1 MPEIK
6 GKFTPD
12 VSKLQEGITPAEQE
26 RNKKLSLYNVLY
38 KVYT

>member
-12 VSKLQEGITPAEQE
+12 VSKLQESTTSAEQE
-26 RNKKLSLYNVLY
+26 RNKKVGTL
-38 KVYT
+38 